1 MLSALTQSL
10 ADPALREF
18 VLAHDA
24 LGVDLEQYID
34 AVSGPLGYLGG
45 VDAAVQP
52 RGQAGVPE
60 VIRPPGER

>member
-1 MLSALTQSL
+1 LSALAQSL

-34 AVSGPLGYLGG
+34 PVPGPLGYLGG
-45 VDAAVQP
+45 VNAAVQP
-52 RGQAGVPE
+52 RGQTGVPE